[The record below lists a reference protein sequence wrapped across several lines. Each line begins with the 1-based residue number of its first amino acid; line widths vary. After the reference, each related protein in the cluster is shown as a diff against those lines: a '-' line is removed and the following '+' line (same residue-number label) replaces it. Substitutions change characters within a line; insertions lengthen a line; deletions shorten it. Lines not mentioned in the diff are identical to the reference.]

1 MKRIG
6 EGQAYLKHRKLDI
19 LVTVLCWVV
28 AVTGF
33 IVPFF
38 FFTRPRET
46 LCVTLSFLFLLV
58 FGYAG
63 IAFLVFAHQNKLRLT
78 LLKEWAQED
87 SETSVEGKV
96 ISIRKYSLR
105 REVPSLEI
113 TLEHGS
119 YFYCLL
125 FGAPDISVGDT
136 VRFLA
141 NHERIIVGYEEKHDE
156 TK

>member
-28 AVTGF
+28 AAIGF

-63 IAFLVFAHQNKLRLT
+63 IAFLIFAHQNKLKLS
-78 LLKEWAQED
+78 LLEEWTKEGN
-87 SETSVEGKV
+87 ETIVEGQ
-96 ISIRKYSLR
+96 ITSIHKYSLR
-105 REVPSLEI
+105 REVPALEI
-113 TLEHGS
+113 ELENNS
-119 YFYCLL
+119 YFYCLY
-125 FGAPDISVGDT
+125 FGSPDFKVGDSI
-136 VRFLA
+136 RFVV
-141 NHERIIVGYEEKHDE
+141 NHEHIIIGYEESKDE

>member
-63 IAFLVFAHQNKLRLT
+63 IAFLIFAHQSKLKLS
-78 LLKEWAQED
+78 LLEEWTKEGN
-87 SETSVEGKV
+87 ETIVEGQ
-96 ISIRKYSLR
+96 ITSIRKYSLR

-113 TLEHGS
+113 ELENNS

-125 FGAPDISVGDT
+125 FGIPDISVGDH
-136 VRFLA
+136 VRFLT